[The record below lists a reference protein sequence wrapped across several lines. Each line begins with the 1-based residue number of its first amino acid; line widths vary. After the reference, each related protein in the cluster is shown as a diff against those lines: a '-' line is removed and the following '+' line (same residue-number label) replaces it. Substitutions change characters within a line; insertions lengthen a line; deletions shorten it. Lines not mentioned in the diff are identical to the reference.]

1 MKSLTR
7 SIEKEHKGKIIF
19 SYKGIPSGEMIHS
32 IIHLAEAKL
41 DFIKSGKP
49 LRKKVFRIIVE
60 ILQNIL
66 HQEEELDVLK
76 YPSFIFYLV
85 KERDQYIILTCNR
98 LIKETAIKVKE
109 RIKSFMNLTQ
119 SEQRETYLNILG
131 NGRFTDK
138 GGAGLGL
145 LEIVRSSN
153 GNFHYEILPSEIRGY
168 RILYFKIKVA
178 ES

>member
-1 MKSLTR
+1 
-7 SIEKEHKGKIIF
+7 
-19 SYKGIPSGEMIHS
+19 
-32 IIHLAEAKL
+32 
-41 DFIKSGKP
+41 
-49 LRKKVFRIIVE
+49 
-60 ILQNIL
+60 
-66 HQEEELDVLK
+66 
-76 YPSFIFYLV
+76 
-85 KERDQYIILTCNR
+85 
-98 LIKETAIKVKE
+98 
-109 RIKSFMNLTQ
+109 MNLTQ